1 MEFKTTIEV
10 GVPAPVLW
18 LAVADVEHW
27 PEWTPTMNDIT
38 WLTGPPAS
46 TPGTPAGTAVPRS
59 TAPLV
64 VGGQARVR
72 QPRLPELVW
81 EVTDVRPGESFTWRT
96 RSSGVT
102 AIATHEIAVLTPE
115 RSELTLGLTQT
126 GPMAGIA
133 GFLTGRK
140 SRYNLQQ
147 EAEGLKRYA
156 EVRAGQPGG

>member
-18 LAVADVEHW
+18 QAVADVEHW

-38 WLTGPPAS
+38 WLTGPAAGSPDSAGPTGS
-46 TPGTPAGTAVPRS
+46 TG
-59 TAPLV
+59 PLV
-64 VGGQARVR
+64 IGGQARVR

-96 RSSGVT
+96 RSTGVT
-102 AIATHEIAVLTPE
+102 AIATHEITVLTPE
-115 RSELTLGLTQT
+115 RCELTLGLAQT
-126 GPMAGIA
+126 GPMAAIA

-140 SRYNLQQ
+140 VRYNLQQ

-156 EVRAGQPGG
+156 EVRAGQPAG